1 VLSVYHRDE
10 AMNEGAKQ
18 PGIQYLEI
26 DHPWVSHQHVPI
38 YEWTFPAEATDEE
51 LAEFV
56 RAREE
61 WATRAHYPVAWV
73 VELSNL
79 TKANA
84 KQRRTFAEHLK
95 RFEQHD
101 VQWNG
106 GSALIVPSG
115 WLRGLVT
122 AVFWLSPPKFPHQ
135 AFAKRSDALEWAQ
148 LQLDAK
154 VAEHLAHSQVRSRP

>member
-1 VLSVYHRDE
+1 MSE
-10 AMNEGAKQ
+10 TAKQ
-18 PGIQYLEI
+18 SGTEYLEI
-26 DHPWVSHQHVPI
+26 DHPWVSHRHVPI
-38 YEWTFPAEATDEE
+38 YEFTFPPEASDEE
-51 LAEFV
+51 LAAFV

-61 WATRAHYPVAWV
+61 WANRAHYPVAWV
-73 VELSNL
+73 VQLSNL

-95 RFEQHD
+95 RFERHD

-154 VAEHLAHSQVRSRP
+154 VAEHSAHSQVRASR

>member
-1 VLSVYHRDE
+1 MRETANQSGTE
-10 AMNEGAKQ
+10 F
-18 PGIQYLEI
+18 LEI
-26 DHPWVSHQHVPI
+26 DHPWVSHRHVPI
-38 YEWTFPAEATDEE
+38 YEFTFPPEASDEE
-51 LAEFV
+51 LAAFV

-73 VELSNL
+73 VQLSNL

-95 RFEQHD
+95 RFERHD

-106 GSALIVPSG
+106 GSALIVPSA

-122 AVFWLSPPKFPHQ
+122 AVFWISPPKFPHQ
-135 AFAKRSDALEWAQ
+135 AFAERSDALEWAQ

-154 VAEHLAHSQVRSRP
+154 VAEHSADSQVRASR

>member
-1 VLSVYHRDE
+1 VQSATE
-10 AMNEGAKQ
+10 F
-18 PGIQYLEI
+18 IEI
-26 DHPWVSHQHVPI
+26 EHPWVSHKHVPI
-38 YEWTFPAEATDEE
+38 YEWTFPAEASNEE
-51 LAEFV
+51 LDAFV

-61 WATRAHYPVAWV
+61 WAERAQYPVAWV

-84 KQRRTFAEHLK
+84 QQRRAFADHLK
-95 RFEQHD
+95 RFEAHD
-101 VQWNG
+101 VQWNA

-154 VAEHLAHSQVRSRP
+154 VAESRAHSRGRAPG

>member
-1 VLSVYHRDE
+1 MPESGHKVATE
-10 AMNEGAKQ
+10 
-18 PGIQYLEI
+18 YLEI
-26 DHPWVSHQHVPI
+26 DHPWVSHRHVPI
-38 YEWTFPAEATDEE
+38 YEWTFPSEATDEE
-51 LAEFV
+51 LDAFV

-84 KQRRTFAEHLK
+84 KQRRAFAEHLK
-95 RFEQHD
+95 RFEEHD
-101 VQWNG
+101 VLWNG
-106 GSALIVPSG
+106 GSALIVPSS

-122 AVFWLSPPKFPHQ
+122 AVFWISPPKFPHQ
-135 AFAKRSDALEWAQ
+135 AFSKRTDALEWAQ

-154 VAEHLAHSQVRSRP
+154 LDEHRAQSRV

>member
-1 VLSVYHRDE
+1 MSD
-10 AMNEGAKQ
+10 AAKLT
-18 PGIQYLEI
+18 GTEYLEI
-26 DHPWVSHQHVPI
+26 DHPWVSHRHVPI
-38 YEWTFPAEATDEE
+38 YEFTFPAEATDEE
-51 LAEFV
+51 LAAFV

-79 TKANA
+79 RKANA
-84 KQRRTFAEHLK
+84 IQRRVFAEHLK
-95 RFEQHD
+95 RFEAHD
-101 VQWNG
+101 VQWNA

-122 AVFWLSPPKFPHQ
+122 AVFWISPPKFPNQ
-135 AFAKRSDALEWAQ
+135 AFAKRTDALEWAQ

-154 VAEHLAHSQVRSRP
+154 VAECRAPSQVRAHR

>member
-1 VLSVYHRDE
+1 MSE
-10 AMNEGAKQ
+10 ASEQ
-18 PGIQYLEI
+18 
-26 DHPWVSHQHVPI
+26 S
-38 YEWTFPAEATDEE
+38 ATEFIE
-51 LAEFV
+51 LDAFV
-56 RAREE
+56 RAREV
-61 WATRAHYPVAWV
+61 WAERAQYPVAWV

-79 TKANA
+79 TKANPQ
-84 KQRRTFAEHLK
+84 QRRIFAEHLK
-95 RFEQHD
+95 RFEAHD

-122 AVFWLSPPKFPHQ
+122 AVVWLSPPKFPHQ

-154 VAEHLAHSQVRSRP
+154 VAESRAHSRVRAPG

>member
-1 VLSVYHRDE
+1 MTE
-10 AMNEGAKQ
+10 AAEQ
-18 PGIQYLEI
+18 PTTEYLEI
-26 DHPWVSHQHVPI
+26 EHPWVSHKHVPI
-38 YEWTFPAEATDEE
+38 YEWAFPAEATDEE
-51 LAEFV
+51 LTAFI

-84 KQRRTFAEHLK
+84 KQRRMFAEHLK
-95 RFEQHD
+95 RFERHD
-101 VQWNG
+101 VLWNA
-106 GSALIVPSG
+106 GSALVVPSG

-122 AVFWLSPPKFPHQ
+122 AVFWLSPPKFPNQ

-148 LQLDAK
+148 LQLDVK
-154 VAEHLAHSQVRSRP
+154 IAELRTHSQVRSRPS

>member
-1 VLSVYHRDE
+1 MSE
-10 AMNEGAKQ
+10 TAKQ
-18 PGIQYLEI
+18 SGTEYLEI
-26 DHPWVSHQHVPI
+26 DHPWVSHRHVPI
-38 YEWTFPAEATDEE
+38 YEFTFPPEASDEE
-51 LAEFV
+51 LAAFV

-73 VELSNL
+73 VQLSNL

-95 RFEQHD
+95 RFEHHD
-101 VQWNG
+101 VQWNA

-122 AVFWLSPPKFPHQ
+122 AVFWISPPKFPHQ

-154 VAEHLAHSQVRSRP
+154 VAEHSADSQVRASR

>member
-1 VLSVYHRDE
+1 MPESGHKVATE
-10 AMNEGAKQ
+10 
-18 PGIQYLEI
+18 YLEI
-26 DHPWVSHQHVPI
+26 NHPWVSHRHVPI
-38 YEWTFPAEATDEE
+38 YEWTFPSEATDEE
-51 LAEFV
+51 LDAFV

-95 RFEQHD
+95 RFEDHD
-101 VQWNG
+101 VRWNA

-135 AFAKRSDALEWAQ
+135 AFARRTDALEWAQ

-154 VAEHLAHSQVRSRP
+154 IAEYRAHSQVRSH